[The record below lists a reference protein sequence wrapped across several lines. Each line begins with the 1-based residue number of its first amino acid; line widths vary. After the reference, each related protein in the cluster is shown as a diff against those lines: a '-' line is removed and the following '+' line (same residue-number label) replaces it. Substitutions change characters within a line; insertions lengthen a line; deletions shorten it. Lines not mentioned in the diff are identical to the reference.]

1 MEKEDKRNEST
12 NGVQNRLQN
21 SARFKL
27 WYKKEKEKPELRQ
40 VESLK

>member
-1 MEKEDKRNEST
+1 MENGDKRNEST

-27 WYKKEKEKPELRQ
+27 WYKKEEKPKLKKI
-40 VESLK
+40 ESLK